1 MTGFNFEER
10 LQAADTLD
18 TWTETWNGLCDVSL
32 LNLYSSGRIF
42 SNFELFECF
51 RLGRC
56 ESIDD
61 VTIIGKLDFNQI
73 RCSEKALEESQRLDV
88 RAAKC
93 NEIESNRFQNHYL
106 TVCYVNIQSLRAHVQ
121 DLFRDRHVN
130 QCDAIGL
137 GETWLKWDEEINVL
151 FQGRRNANIPQGE
164 GKGLSCVFKDKD
176 CRIEVN
182 AWGDDS
188 THAFLMFKLKS
199 YHFIFAYISP
209 KTKFK
214 NYADNLHK
222 MIAKIGKN
230 EPCIFM
236 GDANVPATQSTH
248 PFMVQMRAGGFKQI
262 VTDVTHDG
270 GNILDVVFI
279 NQFVNSE
286 DICLYQKPVI
296 FSDHDILFVSIKGQ

>member
-10 LQAADTLD
+10 LQASDTLD

-93 NEIESNRFQNHYL
+93 NEIERNRFQNHYL
-106 TVCYVNIQSLRAHVQ
+106 TVCYVNIQSLKAHVQ
-121 DLFRDRHVN
+121 DLLRDRHVN

-137 GETWLKWDEEINVL
+137 GETWLKDGEKIDSFE
-151 FQGRRNANIPQGE
+151 GRRNLHIQQGE
-164 GKGLSCVFKDKD
+164 GKGLSCVFKD
-176 CRIEVN
+176 IQPSY
-182 AWGDDS
+182 AIAFGQDS
-188 THAFLMFKLKS
+188 TYAFIMFKLKT
-199 YHFIFAYISP
+199 YHFIFGYISP
-209 KTKFK
+209 KAKFK
-214 NYADNLHK
+214 NYADDLHEL
-222 MIAKIGKN
+222 IKIGKN

-270 GNILDVVFI
+270 GNILDAVFI
-279 NQFVNSE
+279 NQFVSPE
-286 DICLYQKPVI
+286 KICLYQKPVI
-296 FSDHDILFVSIKGQ
+296 FSDHDILFVSIKKDH